1 VEFLTSLGVSTQFAC
16 MMASKAPGILART
29 PEQLQAVADFVKSR
43 GFEGAYAEGRCLGL
57 AKPQI

>member
-1 VEFLTSLGVSTQFAC
+1 MEFLTSLGVSTQFAC